1 MSDWN
6 VFRIG
11 GPSLK
16 NHLPTVLGLIQQA
29 PKPLAVVASAPGQAH
44 DLLLAAAAAAETGDM
59 AKARAQVQALRL
71 LLGSLVIPLH
81 RGTPEDKDIQGKPL
95 PPGGAGGGAVQS
107 SSKREEPCA
116 AFESK
121 HSLESSSLFDEA
133 ERLLAAISL
142 LRRCTADMQEALLC
156 LAARLFAEFLA
167 NMLQQEGVAA
177 MAVGPCEFFVVE
189 AKARKKRIHLEQS
202 RARLQ
207 ALLPSWEGKVPVV
220 AGAVGQTEDGQCAHL
235 GKNGADYSA
244 TALAYA
250 LKAQDVTFWTDVP
263 GLMTADPALVPE
275 AYPVPNLTYAG
286 ALELAHFGSHM
297 LHARAL
303 IPLIA
308 CKARLRIKSTL
319 APQQAGS
326 CIDEFGNTNPVLPT
340 CVTSLEKL
348 ALVGVES
355 RIADE
360 LNCLGARALAALG
373 KTNIRVWMATESA
386 LGQNITLA
394 VPENQA
400 QRVCEVLDDCFEEER
415 ASGSMVRW
423 EPHAPVTL
431 LTLVLEN
438 MGTTPNIAG
447 RFFSTLGNLGI
458 DVRAISQSA
467 SERSISCAI
476 DGAQTST
483 AVRAVHA
490 AFNLAH
496 TEMSLLL
503 LGKGV
508 VGKSL
513 LSHIAQQAETL
524 RDKHRIALRLVGI
537 ADSTRVLLEPKGL
550 EAGGAIELLLAPYP
564 IPTRGCRLPLPQ
576 PLAMEKALL
585 QLSHMPLPVLVDC
598 TASAG
603 MEALYE
609 KAFAQGI
616 HVVAANKQPLALPW
630 KRRQQLLETATHFHR
645 AYHYETTVGAS
656 LPVIET
662 LKNLVRTGDEVQR
675 VEGCFSGTLGFLCD
689 CLMRG
694 EPLSKAVRKARDMG
708 YSEPNPR
715 DDLSGLDVARKAVI
729 LARELGMQVE
739 LEDTKVE
746 PFVPQQYLDENNPE
760 AFLLSLEKLDAEVS
774 REMKALESKGLR
786 LRYLARIE
794 PSSSRIFVGPTPVD
808 ATHPAWGLVEAEA
821 LVAFYTKRYR
831 QYPLIVRGAGAG
843 GDVTAAG
850 VLADVLRIAENVRG
864 RRR

>member
-1 MSDWN
+1 MSYWN

-11 GPSLK
+11 GPALK
-16 NHLPTVLGLIQQA
+16 NHLPTVVQLIAKA
-29 PKPLAVVASAPGQAH
+29 PKPLAVVASPLGEVD
-44 DLLLAAAAAAETGDM
+44 DLLLLCAATAETGDM
-59 AKARAQVQALRL
+59 AKAQTHMQALRL
-71 LLGSLVIPLH
+71 QLQALAAPWADTLGQHLDACLLSCFEELERLLGAVSLLH
-81 RGTPEDKDIQGKPL
+81 RCTTEIREELLCLSARLMAEFLACVLRVEGVASMAVEPRHFFVVDIQGK
-95 PPGGAGGGAVQS
+95 
-107 SSKREEPCA
+107 
-116 AFESK
+116 
-121 HSLESSSLFDEA
+121 
-133 ERLLAAISL
+133 
-142 LRRCTADMQEALLC
+142 
-156 LAARLFAEFLA
+156 
-167 NMLQQEGVAA
+167 NN
-177 MAVGPCEFFVVE
+177 
-189 AKARKKRIHLEQS
+189 RIHLEESRSLLQS
-202 RARLQ
+202 
-207 ALLPSWEGKVPVV
+207 LLPSWEGKIPVV
-220 AGAVGQTEDGQCAHL
+220 AGATGKTPEGQSVHFGR
-235 GKNGADYSA
+235 NGADYSA
-244 TALAYA
+244 SALAYA
-250 LKAQDVTFWTDVP
+250 LEAKEVVFWTDVP
-263 GLMTADPALVPE
+263 GVMTADPSLVPE
-275 AYPVPNLTYAG
+275 AYPVPHLTYEG
-286 ALELAHFGSHM
+286 ALELAHFGSRM
-297 LHARAL
+297 LHARTL
-303 IPLIA
+303 IPLMA
-308 CKARLRIKSTL
+308 CRAGLTIKSTL
-319 APQQAGS
+319 TPEEKGS
-326 CIDEFGNTNPVLPT
+326 RIDAFGNINPALPT
-340 CVTSLEKL
+340 CITSLEKL

-355 RIADE
+355 RLSE
-360 LNCLGARALAALG
+360 ESSRLGARALAALE
-373 KTNIRVWMATESA
+373 KANLRVWMANESA
-386 LGQNITLA
+386 LGQNFTVA
-394 VPENQA
+394 VPENQVA
-400 QRVCEVLDDCFEEER
+400 KACEILDDCFEEER
-415 ASGSMVRW
+415 LGGSVVRW
-423 EPHAPVTL
+423 EPRAPVTL

-476 DGAQTST
+476 DGPATST

-496 TEMSLLL
+496 TEINLLL

-513 LSHIAQQAETL
+513 LNQMAQQSKTL
-524 RDKHRIALRLVGI
+524 REKHRISLRLVGI
-537 ADSTRVLLEPKGL
+537 ADSGRILLEPKGL
-550 EAGGAIELLLAPYP
+550 DSATAIEQLEN
-564 IPTRGCRLPLPQ
+564 LPKQTHPPCLQ
-576 PLAMEKALL
+576 NALI
-585 QLSHMPLPVLVDC
+585 QLGHMPLPVLVDC

-609 KAFAQGI
+609 KAFAQGVN
-616 HVVAANKQPLALPW
+616 VVAANKQPLALPW
-630 KRRQQLLETATHFHR
+630 PRRQQLLETATHFHR

-694 EPLSKAVRKARDMG
+694 ESLSKAVRTARDMG

-739 LEDTKVE
+739 LSNAKVE
-746 PFVPQQYLDENNPE
+746 PLVPAEFLSENNPE
-760 AFLLSLEKLDAEVS
+760 AFLRSLEKLDAAFSED
-774 REMKALESKGLR
+774 MKALAEKGLR
-786 LRYLARIE
+786 LRYLAQIE
-794 PSSSRIFVGPTPVD
+794 PMENLIRVGPTPVS

>member
-16 NHLPTVLGLIQQA
+16 NNLPTVLRLIQQA
-29 PKPLAVVASAPGQAH
+29 PKPLAVVASAPGDAH
-44 DLLLAAAAAAETGDM
+44 DLLRNAATAAETGDM
-59 AKARAQVQALRL
+59 DKARAQVRALRL
-71 LLGSLVIPLH
+71 LMEGMAGS
-81 RGTPEDKDIQGKPL
+81 
-95 PPGGAGGGAVQS
+95 
-107 SSKREEPCA
+107 A
-116 AFESK
+116 AFEGG
-121 HSLESSSLFDEA
+121 HSLGSSSLFDEA
-133 ERLLAAISL
+133 ERLLTAISL
-142 LRRCTADMQEALLC
+142 LRRCTAEMQEELLC
-156 LAARLFAEFLA
+156 LASRLFAEFLA
-167 NMLQQEGVAA
+167 DMLVQAGLAAVAVDPRA
-177 MAVGPCEFFVVE
+177 FFLVDTQ
-189 AKARKKRIHLEQS
+189 ARKKRICLEPSRTQLQS
-202 RARLQ
+202 
-207 ALLPSWEGKVPVV
+207 LLPAWEGKVPVI
-220 AGAVGQTEDGQCAHL
+220 AGAVGKTADGQSACF

-250 LKAQDVTFWTDVP
+250 LEARDVTFWTDVP
-263 GLMTADPALVPE
+263 GIMTADPALVPE
-275 AYPVPNLTYAG
+275 AYSVPNLTYAG
-286 ALELAHFGSHM
+286 ALELVHFGSHM
-297 LHARAL
+297 LHARTL
-303 IPLIA
+303 IPLLA
-308 CKARLRIKSTL
+308 CKARLTIRSTL
-319 APQQAGS
+319 APTQAGT
-326 CIDEFGNTNPVLPT
+326 CIDEFGNINPALPT
-340 CVTSLEKL
+340 CITSLEKL

-355 RIADE
+355 RISDE
-360 LNCLGARALAALG
+360 PNRLGARALAALD
-373 KTNIRVWMATESA
+373 KANVRVWMATESA
-386 LGQNITLA
+386 LGQNVTLA
-394 VPENQA
+394 VPETQVA
-400 QRVCEVLDDCFEEER
+400 KACDILDDCFEEER
-415 ASGSMVRW
+415 LGGSIVRW

-438 MGTTPNIAG
+438 MGTTPNTAG

-508 VGKSL
+508 VGNSL
-513 LSHIAQQAETL
+513 LKHIAQQAETL
-524 RDKHRIALRLVGI
+524 REKHRIAIRLVGI
-537 ADSTRVLLEPKGL
+537 ADTKRVLFEPKGL
-550 EAGGAIELLLAPYP
+550 EAAKAVERLVSGEGAS
-564 IPTRGCRLPLPQ
+564 LPLQ
-576 PLAMEKALL
+576 DALL
-585 QLSHMPLPVLVDC
+585 QLGHMPLPVLVDC

-630 KRRQQLLETATHFHR
+630 QRRQQLVETATHFHR

-689 CLMRG
+689 CLMRA

-739 LEDTKVE
+739 LSNADIT
-746 PFVPQQYLDENNPE
+746 PFVPQGFLGENNPE
-760 AFLLSLEKLDAEVS
+760 AFLLSLEKLDAAF
-774 REMKALESKGLR
+774 REDMKALEAKGLR

-794 PSSSRIFVGPTPVD
+794 PSSSLIRVGPTPVD

-821 LVAFYTKRYR
+821 LVAFYTKRYCK
-831 QYPLIVRGAGAG
+831 YPLIVRGTGAG

>member
-1 MSDWN
+1 MSGWN
-6 VFRIG
+6 VFRVG

-16 NHLPTVLGLIQQA
+16 NHLPTVLQLAKEA
-29 PKPLAVVASAPGQAH
+29 PGPLVVVASSLGEAN
-44 DLLLAAAAAAETGDM
+44 DVLLAAAEAAATGDM
-59 AKARAQVQALRL
+59 AKAKAQLQALRL
-71 LLGSLVIPLH
+71 LLEGLASPHALEGCL
-81 RGTPEDKDIQGKPL
+81 L
-95 PPGGAGGGAVQS
+95 
-107 SSKREEPCA
+107 A
-116 AFESK
+116 AFE
-121 HSLESSSLFDEA
+121 EV
-133 ERLLAAISL
+133 ERLLTAIVL
-142 LRRCTADMQEALLC
+142 LRRCSAEMQEGLLC
-156 LAARLFAEFLA
+156 LASRLCAEFLA
-167 NMLQQEGVAA
+167 CMLQQAGVAA
-177 MAVGPCEFFVVE
+177 VAVEPRAFFVVE
-189 AKARKKRIHLEQS
+189 AQAQKKRIHLEQS
-202 RARLQ
+202 RAKLQ

-220 AGAVGQTEDGQCAHL
+220 AGAVGQTADGQCAYF

-250 LKAQDVTFWTDVP
+250 LKAQEVTFWTDVP
-263 GLMTADPALVPE
+263 GLMTADPNLVPE
-275 AYPVPNLTYAG
+275 AYPVPSLTYAG

-308 CKARLRIKSTL
+308 CKARLHIKSTL
-319 APQQAGS
+319 APGQEGS
-326 CIDEFGNTNPVLPT
+326 RIDEFGNINPALPT
-340 CVTSLEKL
+340 CITSLEKL

-355 RIADE
+355 RTSDE
-360 LNCLGARALAALG
+360 PSRLGARALAALG
-373 KTNIRVWMATESA
+373 KANIRVWMATESA
-386 LGQNITLA
+386 LGQNVTLA
-394 VPENQA
+394 VPETQVLKA
-400 QRVCEVLDDCFEEER
+400 CEVLDDCFEEER
-415 ASGSMVRW
+415 LSGSIARW

-438 MGTTPNIAG
+438 MGTTPNTAG

-476 DGAQTST
+476 DGAQTGT

-508 VGKSL
+508 VGNSL
-513 LSHIAQQAETL
+513 LSHIAQQAQTL

-537 ADSTRVLLEPKGL
+537 ADSKRVLWEAKGL
-550 EAGGAIELLLAPYP
+550 EAATAVACLEA
-564 IPTRGCRLPLPQ
+564 LPKKEGPVDLQ
-576 PLAMEKALL
+576 EALL
-585 QLSHMPLPVLVDC
+585 QLGHMPLPVLVDC

-630 KRRQQLLETATHFHR
+630 KRRQQLVETATHFHR

-689 CLMRG
+689 CLMRA

-739 LEDTKVE
+739 MDSAHVE
-746 PFVPQQYLDENNPE
+746 PFVPQSFLSENNPE
-760 AFLLSLEKLDAEVS
+760 AFLLSLEKLDAAFS
-774 REMKALESKGLR
+774 KDMKALESKGLR

-794 PSSSRIFVGPTPVD
+794 PASSRILVGPTPVD

-850 VLADVLRIAENVRG
+850 VLADILRIAENVRG

>member
-1 MSDWN
+1 MSCWN

-16 NHLPTVLGLIQQA
+16 NFLPGVLQLIGEG
-29 PKPLAVVASAPGQAH
+29 PRPLAVVASSPGEAN
-44 DLLLAAAAAAETGDM
+44 DVLLHAAAAAETGDM
-59 AKARAQVQALRL
+59 AKAKAHLQSLRL
-71 LLGSLVIPLH
+71 QLEGLAAS
-81 RGTPEDKDIQGKPL
+81 L
-95 PPGGAGGGAVQS
+95 PPPNAGPGWTA
-107 SSKREEPCA
+107 PA
-116 AFESK
+116 AFE
-121 HSLESSSLFDEA
+121 ET
-133 ERLLAAISL
+133 ERLLTAISL
-142 LRRCTADMQEALLC
+142 LRRCTAEMQEALLC
-156 LAARLFAEFLA
+156 LGSRLVAEFLA
-167 NMLQQEGVAA
+167 CMLKQSGVAA
-177 MAVGPCEFFVVE
+177 VAADPRAFFVVE
-189 AKARKKRIHLEQS
+189 AQTRKKRIHLEQS

-207 ALLPSWEGKVPVV
+207 ALLASWEGTVPIL
-220 AGAVGQTEDGQCAHL
+220 AGAVGQTADGQCAYF

-250 LKAQDVTFWTDVP
+250 LKAKDVTFWTDVP
-263 GLMTADPALVPE
+263 GIMTADPNLVPE

-297 LHARAL
+297 LHARAI

-319 APQQAGS
+319 SPGQAGT
-326 CIDEFGNTNPVLPT
+326 CIDEFGNINPTLPT

-355 RIADE
+355 RTSDE
-360 LNCLGARALAALG
+360 PSRLGARALAALD
-373 KTNIRVWMATESA
+373 KANIRVWMATESA
-386 LGQNITLA
+386 LGQNVTVA
-394 VPENQA
+394 VPEA
-400 QRVCEVLDDCFEEER
+400 QVARACEILDDCFEEER
-415 ASGSMVRW
+415 MGGGIARW

-508 VGKSL
+508 VGNSL
-513 LSHIAQQAETL
+513 LKHIAQQAKTL
-524 RDKHRIALRLVGI
+524 REKHRIALRLVGI
-537 ADSTRVLLEPKGL
+537 ADSKRVLFEPKGL
-550 EAGGAIELLLAPYP
+550 EAGEAVEKLSSAEGASLA
-564 IPTRGCRLPLPQ
+564 LP
-576 PLAMEKALL
+576 EALL
-585 QLSHMPLPVLVDC
+585 QLGHMPLPVLVDC

-630 KRRQQLLETATHFHR
+630 PRRQQLVETAMHFHR

-689 CLMRG
+689 CLMRA

-739 LEDTKVE
+739 LDNAEIA
-746 PFVPQQYLDENNPE
+746 PFVPESFLLENNPE
-760 AFLLSLEKLDAEVS
+760 AFLLSLEKLDATFLED
-774 REMKALESKGLR
+774 MKALASKGQR

-794 PSSSRIFVGPTPVD
+794 PASCLIRVGPTAVD

-831 QYPLIVRGAGAG
+831 LYPLIVRGAGAG

-864 RRR
+864 RKQ

>member
-1 MSDWN
+1 MSNWN

-16 NHLPTVLGLIQQA
+16 NNLPTVLRLIQEA
-29 PKPLAVVASAPGQAH
+29 PKPLAVVASSPGDAN
-44 DLLLAAAAAAETGDM
+44 DLLLTAAAAAETGDM
-59 AKARAQVQALRL
+59 DKARAQVQNLRRL
-71 LLGSLVIPLH
+71 LDSMV
-81 RGTPEDKDIQGKPL
+81 TSAF
-95 PPGGAGGGAVQS
+95 GG
-107 SSKREEPCA
+107 
-116 AFESK
+116 K
-121 HSLESSSLFDEA
+121 HSLESASLFNEA
-133 ERLLAAISL
+133 ERLLTAISL
-142 LRRCTADMQEALLC
+142 LRRCTADMQEELLC
-156 LAARLFAEFLA
+156 FAARLFAEFLA
-167 NMLQQEGVAA
+167 NMLQQGGVAA
-177 MAVGPCEFFVVE
+177 TAVDARSFFAVDTQ
-189 AKARKKRIHLEQS
+189 ARKKRIRLEQS
-202 RARLQ
+202 RTQLQ
-207 ALLPSWEGKVPVV
+207 TLLPSWEGKVPIV
-220 AGAVGQTEDGQCAHL
+220 AGAVGQTADGQNAYF

-250 LKAQDVTFWTDVP
+250 LKAKDVTFWTDVP
-263 GLMTADPALVPE
+263 GIMTADPSLVPE
-275 AYPVPNLTYAG
+275 AYSVPNLTYAG
-286 ALELAHFGSHM
+286 ALELVHFGSHM
-297 LHARAL
+297 LHACTL
-303 IPLIA
+303 LPLIA
-308 CKARLRIKSTL
+308 CKARLTIKSTL
-319 APQQAGS
+319 TPKQAGT
-326 CIDEFGNTNPVLPT
+326 CIDEFGNINPALPT
-340 CVTSLEKL
+340 CITSLEKL

-355 RIADE
+355 RMSDE
-360 LNCLGARALAALG
+360 PSRLGARALVALD
-373 KTNIRVWMATESA
+373 KAHVRVWMATESA
-386 LGQNITLA
+386 LGQNVTLA
-394 VPENQA
+394 VPETQVA
-400 QRVCEVLDDCFEEER
+400 RACDILDDCFEEER
-415 ASGSMVRW
+415 LGGSIVRW
-423 EPHAPVTL
+423 EPHAPVSL
-431 LTLVLEN
+431 LTLMLEN
-438 MGTTPNIAG
+438 MGTTPNTAG

-476 DGAQTST
+476 DGAQTGT

-513 LSHIAQQAETL
+513 LKHIAQQANTL
-524 RDKHRIALRLVGI
+524 REKHRIAIRLVGI
-537 ADSTRVLLEPKGL
+537 ADSKRVLLEPKGL
-550 EAGGAIELLLAPYP
+550 EAATAIEQLLAPCP
-564 IPTRGCRLPLPQ
+564 APTRGCRLPLQQ
-576 PLAMEKALL
+576 PLAMEEALL

-616 HVVAANKQPLALPW
+616 HVVAANKQPLALCWP
-630 KRRQQLLETATHFHR
+630 RRQQLLETATHFHR

-746 PFVPQQYLDENNPE
+746 PFVPQQYLAENNPE
-760 AFLLSLEKLDAEVS
+760 AFLLSLEKLDATFSE
-774 REMKALESKGLR
+774 EMKQLETQGMR

-794 PSSSRIFVGPTPVD
+794 PSENLIRVGPTPVD

-843 GDVTAAG
+843 GEVTAAG